1 MVGNR
6 ADDEPSALRN
16 LGQGSYELWRACS
29 ASKVRVMVR
38 SAASPGGAVV
48 TTLAHGE
55 CFLVHKTGP
64 SPAWVRLA
72 PCEHWARDLASPAG
86 YVCVNGKTVNKFEL
100 GVLVEHVADDDGEDP
115 KFAWQFSDAI
125 KRVRECGL
133 AWGSCRNPQAM
144 RPVASTAERRLPWLR
159 RWQADDNEAA
169 LASNASTAPL
179 CRLAAVLEGEFPAN
193 AAECWEPLLKG
204 EGASGGGRCC
214 AFAAVR
220 GGAARATVDGFLAY
234 HFALGVE
241 KILLFFE
248 EPHGAASKD
257 GVLAARRWAEPRLAG
272 PDGLACV
279 CGVHLCDA
287 RWWSNEK
294 RFNRLVQLADA
305 KYAGSEAHAHAK
317 KVVDAHS
324 GSGVHARDAAA
335 AAALERANAS
345 TGAGASAKDR
355 KLAERRQKDELVGR
369 ILAHYQALGQEA
381 PIGLASSDV
390 PALKRHLDHVK
401 GQGARASRAAAVG
414 AAAAI

>member
-1 MVGNR
+1 MGAPH